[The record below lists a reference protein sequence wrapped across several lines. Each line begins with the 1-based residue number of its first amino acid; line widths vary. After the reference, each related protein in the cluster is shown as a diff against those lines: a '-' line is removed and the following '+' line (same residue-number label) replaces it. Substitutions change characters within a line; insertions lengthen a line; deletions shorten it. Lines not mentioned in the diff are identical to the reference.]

1 MQPENPLVQKPET
14 LKLNEFLKETVF
26 FCIFCSNFVL
36 FVFKFRATG
45 ILCFRNWL
53 KYATGNTKSDRML
66 NFSLITVEFLQTE
79 KAWEDA
85 VQGHKS
91 NGRWKVVGHRYF
103 CDSRE
108 VFKLEMLK
116 IICDD
121 LVMEGRAE
129 ILKVWLYFRV
139 WYAVGAKIVRWRYR
153 QVPFMLKLHWSLH
166 VLYTGMPLSHRFLI
180 HKVIHLRLSLY
191 HFSN

>member
-1 MQPENPLVQKPET
+1 MVQPENPLVQKPET

-26 FCIFCSNFVL
+26 FCIFCFSFVL

-66 NFSLITVEFLQTE
+66 NFSLITIEFLQTE
-79 KAWEDA
+79 KVWEDA

-108 VFKLEMLK
+108 VFNLEMLK
-116 IICDD
+116 MICYG
-121 LVMEGRAE
+121 LAMGGRAE
-129 ILKVWLYFRV
+129 IRKVWLYFRV
-139 WYAVGAKIVRWRYR
+139 WYVVGAKIVRWRYR
-153 QVPFMLKLHWSLH
+153 HVPFMPKLQWRLH
-166 VLYTGMPLSHRFLI
+166 VLYTVMPLTHRFLI
-180 HKVIHLRLSLY
+180 HTVCFFLLN
-191 HFSN
+191 F

>member
-1 MQPENPLVQKPET
+1 MVQPENPLVQKPET

-26 FCIFCSNFVL
+26 FCIFCFSFVL

-66 NFSLITVEFLQTE
+66 NFSLITIEFLQTE

-91 NGRWKVVGHRYF
+91 NGR
-103 CDSRE
+103 
-108 VFKLEMLK
+108 
-116 IICDD
+116 
-121 LVMEGRAE
+121 
-129 ILKVWLYFRV
+129 
-139 WYAVGAKIVRWRYR
+139 
-153 QVPFMLKLHWSLH
+153 
-166 VLYTGMPLSHRFLI
+166 
-180 HKVIHLRLSLY
+180 
-191 HFSN
+191 

>member
-85 VQGHKS
+85 VQGQVKRQMK
-91 NGRWKVVGHRYF
+91 GRRT
-103 CDSRE
+103 
-108 VFKLEMLK
+108 
-116 IICDD
+116 
-121 LVMEGRAE
+121 
-129 ILKVWLYFRV
+129 
-139 WYAVGAKIVRWRYR
+139 
-153 QVPFMLKLHWSLH
+153 SLF
-166 VLYTGMPLSHRFLI
+166 LRF
-180 HKVIHLRLSLY
+180 S
-191 HFSN
+191 

>member
-14 LKLNEFLKETVF
+14 LKLNEFLNETVF
-26 FCIFCSNFVL
+26 FCIFCSSFVL

-91 NGRWKVVGHRYF
+91 
-103 CDSRE
+103 
-108 VFKLEMLK
+108 
-116 IICDD
+116 
-121 LVMEGRAE
+121 
-129 ILKVWLYFRV
+129 
-139 WYAVGAKIVRWRYR
+139 R
-153 QVPFMLKLHWSLH
+153 QVIHGSLH
-166 VLYTGMPLSHRFLI
+166 IDSLI
-180 HKVIHLRLSLY
+180 Y
-191 HFSN
+191 